1 MKNNL
6 DIIINDLL
14 SSNNK
19 PNVSTLNDNDD
30 LINDIGFDSLELA
43 ELTVIIEEQYD
54 VDIFEHKVIRTVGEI
69 KEILKNE

>member
-19 PNVSTLNDNDD
+19 PNVTILNDNDD

-43 ELTVIIEEQYD
+43 ELTVIIEEQYG

>member
-19 PNVSTLNDNDD
+19 PNVTTLNDNDD

-43 ELTVIIEEQYD
+43 ELTVIIEEQYG